1 MVVRL
6 RKQHL
11 THRSKIPIEEIIPS
25 SLYFHPSH
33 PPTTYLEA
41 DKSIP
46 VLAANIKKSGL
57 KKPITVRKISD
68 DLCYHTVRNVNLFRY
83 RLHKNVKGSE
93 NFEIY
98 EGIRRY
104 WAFKQL
110 NKKHPRKGWD
120 KIPAIVI
127 DDPEALDIWINPHHF
142 PNHLMRLRE
151 WEGCHPSLIEGLRG
165 SNQ

>member
-1 MVVRL
+1 ML
-6 RKQHL
+6 IIKPQKI
-11 THRSKIPIEEIIPS
+11 HRSKIRIEEIIPS
-25 SLYFHPSH
+25 SLSMLAGYVGYRSYYAEP
-33 PPTTYLEA
+33 
-41 DKSIP
+41 DMSIP
-46 VLAANIKKSGL
+46 QLAANIKKLGL
-57 KKPITVRKISD
+57 LKPITVRKISD